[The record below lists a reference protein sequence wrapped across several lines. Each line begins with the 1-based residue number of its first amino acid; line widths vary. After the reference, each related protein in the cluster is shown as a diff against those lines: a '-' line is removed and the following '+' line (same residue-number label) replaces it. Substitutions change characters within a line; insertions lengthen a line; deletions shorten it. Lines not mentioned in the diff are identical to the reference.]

1 MTFHPIQKT
10 VFFLVAAVALLTA
23 NAEAA
28 DYKSKGKQD
37 IGNFMERLHKGKT
50 SYAVLARQGKLNS
63 RQLTALAG
71 QYRRMMT
78 LTPPKN
84 KQLWRKSVTDLVLST
99 QRLARKPSDRGLLA
113 AYTKA
118 VDCTGCHRKHR

>member
-1 MTFHPIQKT
+1 MKLHSFPKT
-10 VFFLVAAVALLTA
+10 LCLLIAGIVPLTA
-23 NAEAA
+23 SAQAA

-63 RQLTALAG
+63 RQLSALAG
-71 QYRRMMT
+71 QYRQMMN

-84 KQLWRKSVTDLVLST
+84 KQLWRKSVTDLILAT

-118 VDCTGCHRKHR
+118 VDCNGCHRRHR

>member
-1 MTFHPIQKT
+1 MNSHSFQKT
-10 VFFLVAAVALLTA
+10 LCLLIAGIALLTA
-23 NAEAA
+23 SAQAA

-50 SYAVLARQGKLNS
+50 SYAVQARQGKLNS
-63 RQLTALAG
+63 RQLNALAG
-71 QYRRMMT
+71 QYRQMMN

-84 KQLWRKSVTDLVLST
+84 KQLWRKSVTDLILST

-118 VDCTGCHRKHR
+118 VDCNGCHRRHR